1 VTCLWFTPGTAVSST
16 NKTDGYDITEMLLK
30 VTLNTIALT
39 FTLNSKTNNGK
50 YYDETLFVINKHIAI
65 MRKIE
70 NFTQG

>member
-1 VTCLWFTPGTAVSST
+1 
-16 NKTDGYDITEMLLK
+16 LK